1 MESKI
6 YIISKIEGEYARLLA
21 EEDGG
26 GELFVALALLPP
38 LSDLGD
44 RLRYEGLS
52 FLPA

>member
-6 YIISKIEGEYARLLA
+6 YIVSKIEGEYARLLA
-21 EEDGG
+21 EDGG

-44 RLRYEGLS
+44 RVRYEGLS